1 MGIKITKQSEGERL
15 LRQCKEAIERSIAGI
30 NRSVSGLE
38 HLQRLE
44 VYKVFDLKTGNQNDG

>member
-38 HLQRLE
+38 HLHKGSKFIR
-44 VYKVFDLKTGNQNDG
+44 F